1 MDLTAERL
9 KTLVHYSAE
18 TGEFTWAKTRRRCRL
33 GNKAGCKMRNGYI
46 VIRVDDTLHLAH
58 RLAWLY
64 MIGQWPPEQ
73 IDHINRDRA
82 DNRWCNL
89 RAVSNMENAWN
100 KAPRSNKSGF
110 PGVRRENSKWLAEIK
125 VNYKPIR
132 LGLFDA
138 PEAAHEAYVLAKRE
152 RHQKLPAKIE

>member
-1 MDLTAERL
+1 MTLTVDRL
-9 KTLVHYSAE
+9 KTLVRYNPE

-33 GNKAGCKMRNGYI
+33 GDKAGCKMRNGYI
-46 VIRVDDTLHLAH
+46 VIRVDDTLNLAH

-64 MIGQWPPEQ
+64 MTGQWPPEQ

-132 LGLFDA
+132 LGLFDT
-138 PEAAHEAYVLAKRE
+138 PETAHDAYVLAKRE